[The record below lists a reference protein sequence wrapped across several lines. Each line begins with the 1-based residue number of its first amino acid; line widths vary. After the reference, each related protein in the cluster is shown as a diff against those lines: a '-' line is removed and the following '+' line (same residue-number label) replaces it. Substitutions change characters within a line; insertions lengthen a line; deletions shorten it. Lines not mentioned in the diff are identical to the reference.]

1 MVSVFLIPFILDHI
15 LCHLVDLFKK
25 FPIPKDLTNIL
36 VYISIKLLHVHWK
49 KNLKLVWARGV
60 VEGQGLHRA
69 SQGKMEHQL
78 ESQFTKLETAS
89 RN

>member
-1 MVSVFLIPFILDHI
+1 MASAIWWIYSKNSQSLRISFDQG
-15 LCHLVDLFKK
+15 
-25 FPIPKDLTNIL
+25 DLTNIL

-69 SQGKMEHQL
+69 SQVEMEDQL

>member
-1 MVSVFLIPFILDHI
+1 MIPFILDHI

-36 VYISIKLLHVHWK
+36 VYISIKLLHIHWK

-69 SQGKMEHQL
+69 SQVEMEDQL

>member
-1 MVSVFLIPFILDHI
+1 MGVEISGFLTSSTL
-15 LCHLVDLFKK
+15 
-25 FPIPKDLTNIL
+25 
-36 VYISIKLLHVHWK
+36 KLLHVHWK